1 MLRDAEWVI
10 EEVGQMRP
18 GEGIGGEDKP
28 PRHVWAYM
36 GDHPDCPTAKV
47 WHDMGR
53 DLATESAYECARL
66 VTALLKGEVKDLMR
80 KGGLVE
86 QIRQQIRRVC
96 DFDEEIDEKPAKRGR
111 MDRIAQ

>member
-1 MLRDAEWVI
+1 MTIDRHIVTKKWKPWPNNMVLVLYYVDKKPRFMLRDAEWVI

-53 DLATESAYECARL
+53 DLATES
-66 VTALLKGEVKDLMR
+66 
-80 KGGLVE
+80 
-86 QIRQQIRRVC
+86 
-96 DFDEEIDEKPAKRGR
+96 
-111 MDRIAQ
+111 